1 MNVKRIKSFIE
12 SAIEKINLHFYLT
25 QIRKKLLCNINCNY
39 IYFFLLKAIARVH
52 RQISE
57 ENAPQLNSDTT
68 PALTAQLQ
76 VSTAQ
81 VSLFNLFFYI
91 IILIIS

>member
-1 MNVKRIKSFIE
+1 
-12 SAIEKINLHFYLT
+12 LQL
-25 QIRKKLLCNINCNY
+25 Y
-39 IYFFLLKAIARVH
+39 ISFLLKAIARVH

-57 ENAPQLNSDTT
+57 ENAPQLNTDTT

-81 VSLFNLFFYI
+81 VSLFNFFFT
-91 IILIIS
+91 